1 MTGRSGSPD
10 RTLERI
16 RELKAARRALIL
28 AHSYQPPAVQDLADF
43 VGDSLELSRQAA
55 SAPEPV
61 IVFCGVRFMAE
72 TAHILAPEKT
82 VLLPE
87 PDAGCP
93 LADCVDAPSL
103 RAFQEIHPDALTV
116 LYVNSP
122 AAAKAESWACCT
134 SANAAA
140 VVEAV
145 PSGEV
150 IFAPDRN
157 LGTWVSRHSTKRL
170 HIWNGACRP
179 HAAMDI
185 AHLRACGEEWPDAEV
200 LVHPETP
207 PAAWALADAVLGTG
221 GMIRRVA
228 GSAAVRFVIGTEEGM
243 AYRLSTLFPDR
254 IFRSAGN
261 IRCPNMKITTP
272 EKVLAALET
281 LAPVVALDPSVRE
294 RARQAVTRMTEIP
307 G

>member
-1 MTGRSGSPD
+1 MTGKSYATD
-10 RTLERI
+10 QITARI
-16 RELKAARRALIL
+16 RELKATRRAVIL
-28 AHSYQPPAVQDLADF
+28 AHSYQPPAIQDLADF

-72 TAHILAPEKT
+72 TAHILAPDKT

-87 PDAGCP
+87 PSAGCP
-93 LADCVDAPSL
+93 LADCVDAASL
-103 RAFQEIHPDALTV
+103 RAFQEMHPGALTV

-122 AAAKAESWACCT
+122 AEAKAESYACCT

-140 VVEAV
+140 VVESV
-145 PSGEV
+145 PSDEV

-157 LGTWVSRHSTKRL
+157 LGTWVSRLSSKLL

-179 HAAMDI
+179 HAGMDL
-185 AHLRACGEEWPDAEV
+185 AHLRACAGEWPDAEV

-207 PAAWALADAVLGTG
+207 PAAWELAFKVLGTG
-221 GMIRRVA
+221 GMIRHVA
-228 GSAAVRFVIGTEEGM
+228 SSSCSRFIIGTEEGM
-243 AYRLSTLFPDR
+243 SYRLSTLFPDR
-254 IFRSAGN
+254 VFRPGGG

-281 LAPVVALDPSVRE
+281 MMPAVSLPPVTREKALA
-294 RARQAVTRMTEIP
+294 AVTRMTEIS